1 MNRLVVVGVVG
12 LAASAW
18 IAVDAATYTL
28 VKQAGTPPRA
38 YVWGVSS
45 TWNVAG
51 VPGLADGADTVVI
64 PAPSGTT
71 AEPPDVI
78 DLNGQTYTLDTL
90 TVSGR
95 FNGYTFTNGTL
106 VVNQVFEGDGN
117 DVVLE
122 CTDVADRRS
131 ASVIAVR

>member
-18 IAVDAATYTL
+18 MTGDAATYTL
-28 VKQAGTPPRA
+28 VKQAGTPPRT
-38 YVWGVSS
+38 YVWGDAS
-45 TWNVAG
+45 TWDVAG
-51 VPGLADGADTVVI
+51 VPGLTNTADTVVI

-106 VVNQVFEGDGN
+106 VVNQVFEGD

-131 ASVIAVR
+131 ASVISIR

>member
-1 MNRLVVVGVVG
+1 MKRLVVVGVVG

-28 VKQAGTPPRA
+28 VKQAGTPPRT
-38 YVWGVSS
+38 YVWGDAS
-45 TWNVAG
+45 TWDVAG
-51 VPGLADGADTVVI
+51 VPGLADAADKVVV

-71 AEPPDVI
+71 AQPPDVI

-106 VVNQVFEGDGN
+106 VVNQVFEGD

>member
-1 MNRLVVVGVVG
+1 MKRLVVVGVVG

-28 VKQAGTPPRA
+28 VKQAGAPPRT
-38 YVWGVSS
+38 YVWGDAS
-45 TWNVAG
+45 TWDVAG
-51 VPGLADGADTVVI
+51 VPGLADAADTVVI

-78 DLNGQTYTLDTL
+78 DLNGQTYT
-90 TVSGR
+90 
-95 FNGYTFTNGTL
+95 FTNGTL
-106 VVNQVFEGDGN
+106 VVNQVFERD

-131 ASVIAVR
+131 ATVISVR